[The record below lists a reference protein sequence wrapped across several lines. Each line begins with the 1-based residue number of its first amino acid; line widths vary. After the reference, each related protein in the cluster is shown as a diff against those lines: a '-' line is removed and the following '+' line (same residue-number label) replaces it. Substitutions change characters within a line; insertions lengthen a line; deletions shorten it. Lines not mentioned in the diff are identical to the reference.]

1 MNGEGGLLRD
11 PQGRKRLASAPLAQD
26 GLLRDPDGRKNCF
39 HSAPSAQGG
48 FSYLFALFA
57 IVVVGLSMMG
67 ANAQWKTMM
76 QRERE
81 AELLFRGDQYRRAI
95 AAYHSSHGKQYP
107 LRLDDLV
114 KDPSTPKRYLRAL
127 YADPITGKAFAPV
140 LCGNGQ
146 LKGVASSSEA
156 ATLKRD
162 NFPPAYA
169 QFTSAT
175 TYRQWIFQYD
185 PSQNLAQSGQ
195 QSQSPPPAC

>member
-1 MNGEGGLLRD
+1 MSGEG
-11 PQGRKRLASAPLAQD
+11 

-57 IVVVGLSMMG
+57 IVLVGLSMMG

-81 AELLFRGDQYRRAI
+81 VELLFRGDQYRRAI
-95 AAYHSSHGKQYP
+95 KAYVEAVSAAKQYP
-107 LRLDDLV
+107 LRVEDLL
-114 KDPSTPKRYLRAL
+114 KDPRTSKRHLRAL
-127 YADPITGKAFAPV
+127 YPDPMTGEAFAPV
-140 LCGNGQ
+140 LCGNGRV
-146 LKGVASSSEA
+146 KGVASSSEA

-185 PSQNLAQSGQ
+185 PSQVPAPPGQ
-195 QSQSPPPAC
+195 TQPSPPSC

>member
-1 MNGEGGLLRD
+1 MSGEGGLLRD
-11 PQGRKRLASAPLAQD
+11 PR
-26 GLLRDPDGRKNCF
+26 
-39 HSAPSAQGG
+39 G

-57 IVVVGLSMMG
+57 IVLVGLSMMG

-95 AAYHSSHGKQYP
+95 KAYAEAVSAAKQYP
-107 LRLDDLV
+107 LRVEDLL
-114 KDPSTPKRYLRAL
+114 KDPRTSKRHLRAL
-127 YADPITGKAFAPV
+127 YPDPMTGEAFAPV
-140 LCGNGQ
+140 LCGNGRV
-146 LKGVASSSEA
+146 KGVASSSEA

-162 NFPPAYA
+162 NFPPVYA

-185 PSQNLAQSGQ
+185 PSQNLAQPGRQ
-195 QSQSPPPAC
+195 PASPPPAC

>member
-1 MNGEGGLLRD
+1 MSGEGGLLRD

-26 GLLRDPDGRKNCF
+26 G
-39 HSAPSAQGG
+39 
-48 FSYLFALFA
+48 FSYLFALFT

-95 AAYHSSHGKQYP
+95 TAYYHGQAGVPQYP

-114 KDPSTPKRYLRAL
+114 KDPRTSKRHLRAL
-127 YADPITGKAFAPV
+127 YPDPITGKAFAPA
-140 LCGNGQ
+140 LCGNGRI
-146 LKGVASSSEA
+146 KGVASSSEA

-162 NFPPAYA
+162 NFPPVYA

-185 PSQNLAQSGQ
+185 PSQNLAQPGQ
-195 QSQSPPPAC
+195 QPQSPPPAC

>member
-1 MNGEGGLLRD
+1 MSGEGGLLRH
-11 PQGRKRLASAPLAQD
+11 PIGRDCFYSAPL
-26 GLLRDPDGRKNCF
+26 
-39 HSAPSAQGG
+39 AQGG

-57 IVVVGLSMMG
+57 IVLVGLSMMG

-81 AELLFRGDQYRRAI
+81 VELLFRGDQYRRAI
-95 AAYHSSHGKQYP
+95 KAYAEAAKQYP
-107 LRLDDLV
+107 VRVEDLL
-114 KDPSTPKRYLRAL
+114 KDPRTSKRHLRAL
-127 YADPITGKAFAPV
+127 YPDPMTGEAFAPV
-140 LCGNGQ
+140 LCGNGRV
-146 LKGVASSSEA
+146 KGVASSSES

-185 PSQNLAQSGQ
+185 PSQVPVQPGQ
-195 QSQSPPPAC
+195 PQLPQLPC